1 MNKTI
6 VLLLSL
12 ISFQYGQAQSNSFP
26 ANGSVGI
33 GTTTPLAKV
42 EVRVGGIFSFLKPV
56 EMVEYLKKNR
66 NKLY

>member
-26 ANGSVGI
+26 ATGSVGI
-33 GTTTPLAKV
+33 GTTIPLVKV